1 MTPDPDGRPE
11 GEEPDDL
18 SALAALAEADDPTLI
33 GMGLAVLAELKDR
46 NLLRILLRHRGDAAS
61 AFEAEAVRLDE
72 AGAVEVVV
80 EGLHAE
86 TPDHY
91 ALWVQEAEALHEG
104 MSRDGRDPE
113 TEALLGSVADEAL
126 LIALDRARDA
136 GTAAGADVAERIGI
150 ELMRRGVVEAL
161 DDP

>member
-1 MTPDPDGRPE
+1 MTPDPDGRPD
-11 GEEPDDL
+11 GEEPEDF

-46 NLLRILLRHRGDAAS
+46 NLLRILLRHRADAAS
-61 AFEAEAVRLDE
+61 AFEAEVVRLDE
-72 AGAVEVVV
+72 AGAIEVVV

-91 ALWVQEAEALHEG
+91 ALWVQEAEALHAG
-104 MSRDGRDPE
+104 MSRGRDPE
-113 TEALLGSVADEAL
+113 TEAQLSTVADEAL

-136 GTAAGADVAERIGI
+136 GTEAGADIAERIGI